1 MHIQL
6 KTPSLFKLLLQKVK
20 KEGKSE
26 FTIDMYRFFF
36 RYANVQIG
44 TLLKE
49 EIQIPKLDANISDED
64 VESLVF
70 DVIGLHE
77 SFTTEV
83 EITRAMLYVI
93 PDRLME
99 TVKAFQKT
107 LSEVDL

>member
-1 MHIQL
+1 M
-6 KTPSLFKLLLQKVK
+6 KV
-20 KEGKSE
+20 G
-26 FTIDMYRFFF
+26 TI
-36 RYANVQIG
+36 
-44 TLLKE
+44 LKE
-49 EIQIPKLDANISDED
+49 EVQILKLNPNISDED
-64 VESLVF
+64 VESVVF
-70 DVIGLHE
+70 DVIGLHD

>member
-1 MHIQL
+1 MKIQL
-6 KTPSLFKLLLQKVK
+6 ETPSLFKLLLQKVK

-26 FTIDMYRFFF
+26 FTIDVYRFFF

-70 DVIGLHE
+70 DVIGLDD
-77 SFTTEV
+77 SYITQIEV
-83 EITRAMLYVI
+83 THAELYVI
-93 PDRLME
+93 PSRSME
-99 TVKAFQKT
+99 KIQSFQKI
-107 LSEVDL
+107 V